1 MNLKNARSLFLSL
14 SLFVCAE
21 KMFSQNFPYQLK
33 QPDKYEVIS
42 DTLREI
48 SGLSMAPNGKNLL
61 AVQDETGAI
70 FELEPRHFKI
80 IRRIDFIPEGDF
92 EGIAAMGDTLF
103 AVKSNGTIF
112 RILPDPRGGA
122 PTVEKFKTG
131 LSRAWDVEGLEADPA
146 NQRLLLACKASP
158 EGMPADE
165 RRIFAF
171 SLHDFSLQQTPVLRL
186 TLKAMTANPAVFHP
200 ADQAEK
206 IMDFLT
212 RPDREGALPFSP
224 SGIAIH
230 PATGHYY
237 IPSAQGRLL
246 AVFAPTGELLRLQR
260 LEKSLFE
267 QPEGICFDARGTLYL
282 SSEGK
287 TGKPVIAAYRPQKG
301 KK

>member
-1 MNLKNARSLFLSL
+1 MSLPFFLPVALFLSL
-14 SLFVCAE
+14 LAGSTKV
-21 KMFSQNFPYQLK
+21 FSQSFPYQLEH
-33 QPDKYEVIS
+33 PDKYEVIS

-61 AVQDETGAI
+61 AVQDEMGTI
-70 FELEPRHFKI
+70 FELEPRHFQIKH
-80 IRRIDFIPEGDF
+80 RIDFVREGDF
-92 EGIAAMGDTLF
+92 EGVAVIGDTLF
-103 AVKSNGTIF
+103 AVKSNGTLF
-112 RILPDPRGGA
+112 RILPDPRGGM
-122 PTVEKFKTG
+122 PKVEKFKTG
-131 LSRAWDVEGLEADPA
+131 LSKAWDVEGLEADPTRH
-146 NQRLLLACKASP
+146 RLLLACKASP

-171 SLHDFSLQQTPVLRL
+171 SLHDFSMQQAPVLRI
-186 TLKAMTANPAVFHP
+186 TLKAMTSNTAVFHP
-200 ADQAEK
+200 SEQAEK
-206 IMDFLT
+206 ILEFLM

-237 IPSAQGRLL
+237 ILSAQGRLL
-246 AVFAPTGELLRLQR
+246 AVYAASGELLRLQR

-287 TGKPVIAAYRPQKG
+287 TGKPVIATYRPKKG
-301 KK
+301 GK